1 MAFTLK
7 PSKISRH
14 GKRAALLPLFIFLLV
29 LIPSLRD
36 IVAWGEMIFTDV
48 LFSFSPII
56 RPYVSSL
63 KMPDHPVTVIY
74 KDQTFFSRFGRDP
87 NRSDFAAIA
96 DFLNNSKVNTVV
108 FDYIFD
114 QPSNTEDDKR
124 FSQSLASITFPVL
137 AQHFTS
143 RGSGTFESRTIV
155 DENASR
161 PQPPLPLFSGISDY
175 SAATGLI
182 NMAGGFDSTIRFVP
196 LAFLPAESD
205 EFLLTL
211 GYTSWIASLI
221 ADKKEDI
228 RAIALDLNESPKI
241 IIEQVLSKGPY
252 RYRTTGHSGV
262 DKATRKLEIQLIK
275 RLLEINESESFD
287 YIETPTTW
295 LNMPE
300 SPLPIIGSYEIP
312 CIRLNF
318 TKESFPFSG
327 DGIVTKS
334 MGTLLES
341 EADKLSPLFADK
353 MKLKITDDCD
363 FLSLPILAESKTG
376 KKEIKGKISYYD
388 GSAVS
393 GAEALLLMPSAATWQ
408 KTITDTKG
416 NYSFSNLYGGDFLL
430 YLTVRTS
437 NGWISC
443 STKKYFGSE
452 DVIEMSD
459 VLIPRPVERV
469 CANTEK
475 IASSAEKICVFG
487 EPIILIKTQKDG
499 RTGIYEISDD
509 YELIRYDDG
518 SNVILVSSGEA
529 LGEQGAVLKETEL
542 AMLPKTNEWVT
553 GFYATEQISYSNK
566 VIEIGGLPTS
576 LDTRLALLGKS
587 ATAGGQNTVDA
598 VIMPANQTVID
609 ELPEPTKENSHVAGV
624 KFLSRDKD
632 DYVVRLIDDKFRE
645 IVGSTGS
652 LIKLFSGSY
661 FVLLENSK
669 RRIFWQDSQ
678 IQTDAVFLG
687 SAAQTDQDFVVT
699 PINFMDMSFTRL
711 PGVNL
716 HANLYSAL
724 RRQCFIRPIFFHPD
738 SCRNFW
744 PLIQFLLLSPILI
757 ILNQIY
763 TNKGAIIGG
772 ISIVICSALLFIFA
786 VWGFILQ
793 ISIPFLFPFLILVS
807 FGLSKGYISWLFARQ
822 QENETRATFGRFISP
837 TVVNDILKTP
847 GGLKTKSEKKELT
860 VIFTDLAG
868 FTSISEKLSPEALTE
883 LMNEYFEEMTKI
895 LFEHGGTL
903 DKYIGDAIMGFWN
916 HPREQLNHAQLAV
929 ECAIAMQI
937 KLAELRDNWIKQG
950 LPSVRVR
957 AGINSA
963 FCMVGFVGSDI
974 QMNFTCLGDG
984 VNLASRLEGANK
996 NYGTYIM
1003 ISDSVHW
1010 QIDCQK
1016 ISTRFLDYLIVK
1028 GKNTP
1033 VEVFEVRGYRK
1044 DDTKEWKEAEILYQ
1058 SGLDLYFA
1066 KDFENAINVF
1076 KSVLKLIPDDEPAK
1090 LYIMRS
1096 QEYLLNPPPENWDKS
1111 YTLKTK

>member
-1 MAFTLK
+1 
-7 PSKISRH
+7 
-14 GKRAALLPLFIFLLV
+14 
-29 LIPSLRD
+29 
-36 IVAWGEMIFTDV
+36 MIFTDV

-143 RGSGTFESRTIV
+143 RGSGSFESRTIV

-211 GYTSWIASLI
+211 GYTSWIASLV

-275 RLLEINESESFD
+275 RLLEINELESFD

-518 SNVILVSSGEA
+518 SNVILLSSGEA

-772 ISIVICSALLFIFA
+772 ISIVICSAL
-786 VWGFILQ
+786 
-793 ISIPFLFPFLILVS
+793 
-807 FGLSKGYISWLFARQ
+807 
-822 QENETRATFGRFISP
+822 
-837 TVVNDILKTP
+837 
-847 GGLKTKSEKKELT
+847 
-860 VIFTDLAG
+860 
-868 FTSISEKLSPEALTE
+868 
-883 LMNEYFEEMTKI
+883 
-895 LFEHGGTL
+895 
-903 DKYIGDAIMGFWN
+903 
-916 HPREQLNHAQLAV
+916 
-929 ECAIAMQI
+929 
-937 KLAELRDNWIKQG
+937 
-950 LPSVRVR
+950 
-957 AGINSA
+957 
-963 FCMVGFVGSDI
+963 
-974 QMNFTCLGDG
+974 
-984 VNLASRLEGANK
+984 
-996 NYGTYIM
+996 
-1003 ISDSVHW
+1003 
-1010 QIDCQK
+1010 
-1016 ISTRFLDYLIVK
+1016 
-1028 GKNTP
+1028 
-1033 VEVFEVRGYRK
+1033 
-1044 DDTKEWKEAEILYQ
+1044 
-1058 SGLDLYFA
+1058 
-1066 KDFENAINVF
+1066 
-1076 KSVLKLIPDDEPAK
+1076 
-1090 LYIMRS
+1090 
-1096 QEYLLNPPPENWDKS
+1096 
-1111 YTLKTK
+1111 